1 MKKLLSLALAIMLL
15 AVCAAPA
22 LAASHTSVYD
32 WCYSLPKDAVFAF
45 DYMNC
50 KPLPASKIYNTTPQK
65 ITRYWQSYTSSYMPA
80 MAGDNLPDRQVGPN
94 YIITDYFGAGFE
106 ANEVTGTRSDA
117 NVIPVDLTRE
127 GTIVYPIATDSLV
140 VAGFFWST
148 VKDGK
153 LSVSYQFNQGEIKL
167 DGKPEIT
174 VYASKTAL
182 KDKQPTVT
190 CGAVHKIDIATE
202 LGGAQAV
209 LIALNGKMTYN
220 KNLFKATIPW
230 TDKIAYT
237 EYQEPVPGMIIE
249 VTKYNYYTYDVSVN
263 YTLQDYWRF
272 APYWQ
277 SYRAGLANALSM
289 VAD

>member
-1 MKKLLSLALAIMLL
+1 MKKLLSLALAIVLL
-15 AVCAAPA
+15 AACTVPAMAA
-22 LAASHTSVYD
+22 LSDSVYD
-32 WCYSLPKDAVFAF
+32 WCYSLPKNAVFAF

-50 KPLPASKIYNTTPQK
+50 RPLPASKRYSTTPQK
-65 ITRYWQSYTSSYMPA
+65 VTRYWQSYTSKYSPTIVD
-80 MAGDNLPDRQVGPN
+80 GQRIPLGPD

-117 NVIPVDLTRE
+117 NVVPVDLTRE

-148 VKDGK
+148 VKNGK
-153 LSVSYQFNQGEIKL
+153 LSIGYQFNQGEIKR
-167 DGKPEIT
+167 DGNPEIT
-174 VYASKTAL
+174 VYTSKTAL

-190 CGAVHKIDIATE
+190 CGAMHPVDIATE

-220 KNLFKATIPW
+220 KNLFKATIKW
-230 TDKIAYT
+230 TDKYPYT
-237 EYQEPVPGMIIE
+237 VTEEPVPGMIIE
-249 VTKYNYYTYDVSVN
+249 VTKYHYDTYDVNVN

-277 SYRAGLANALSM
+277 SYRAGLASALAM